1 MLDVTEKEKR
11 ESLEGFTI
19 YCGSFEKILDAL
31 KEFASREQEE
41 QILELQ
47 KKVLNVKEQN
57 EIVLKGEE
65 ISEECFC
72 NQKDLYK
79 NMNQEFKFLIECF
92 HPLVRDKFSDAL
104 KMFKLGFGF
113 I

>member
-11 ESLEGFTI
+11 ESLEGFTL
-19 YCGSFEKILDAL
+19 YCGSFKKLLDAL
-31 KEFASREQEE
+31 KEYASREQVEK
-41 QILELQ
+41 ILELQ
-47 KKVLNVKEQN
+47 EKVLNAKKQN

-72 NQKDLYK
+72 NQKDAYK
-79 NMNQEFKFLIECF
+79 NMNHEFNLLVECF